1 MWKGEQTQMKMLYS
15 RKSVGANGPRQL
27 LSPLL
32 LSVKCQTAMRV
43 GEYPLCLFGSFLLK
57 TDMPASHGGLLLS
70 SHFSGYLSGPKVFF
84 SRYFSKME
92 RRWMDSQWF

>member
-1 MWKGEQTQMKMLYS
+1 MRKGEQAQMKMMYS

-43 GEYPLCLFGSFLLK
+43 REYPLCLFRSFLLK
-57 TDMPASHGGLLLS
+57 TEMPASHGGLLLS
-70 SHFSGYLSGPKVFF
+70 SHFSGYGMGQNDP
-84 SRYFSKME
+84 
-92 RRWMDSQWF
+92 